1 MPTRFPEE
9 PTAPEVEVPQVCP
22 KYQGALEGDNV
33 KEESVKK
40 FRVSK
45 VDVAHT

>member
-1 MPTRFPEE
+1 MPK
-9 PTAPEVEVPQVCP
+9 AEVPQVCS
-22 KYQGALEGDNV
+22 KYQGVLEGDNV